1 MTMIPAATLF
11 DKYADLY
18 AEKYMDVGL
27 YADGLDFFC
36 AELPATA
43 NVLELACGPGNLT
56 KYILDKRPDT
66 RLLATD
72 LAPNMLELAQKYNP
86 TAEIMV
92 LDCRD
97 FVGLHR
103 TFNGIVCGF
112 ALPYLDREA
121 AIQLIVDAGTCL
133 EPGGLLYLS
142 TMEDDYSKSG
152 IETSS
157 RGDKLYMYYHEAGYL
172 TATLTAQQFEIVHL
186 QRKTYTGAKGTEV
199 TDLVVIA
206 RKK

>member
-1 MTMIPAATLF
+1 MTPAVTLF

-27 YADGLDFFC
+27 YADCLDFFC
-36 AELPATA
+36 AELPAA
-43 NVLELACGPGNLT
+43 ASVLELACGPGNLT
-56 KYILDKRPDT
+56 KYILDKRPDL

-72 LAPNMLELAQKYNP
+72 LSPNMLELAQKYNP
-86 TAEIMV
+86 TAEVMP

-97 FVGLHR
+97 FVGLNRSFH
-103 TFNGIVCGF
+103 GIVCGF
-112 ALPYLDREA
+112 AMPYLSREA

-133 EPGGLLYLS
+133 PTGGCLYLS
-142 TMEDDYSKSG
+142 TMEDDYNKSG

-157 RGDKLYMYYHEAGYL
+157 QGDKLYMYYHEAGYL
-172 TATLTAQQFEIVHL
+172 TATLTEQRFEILHL
-186 QRKTYTGAKGTEV
+186 QRKKYIGGKGTEV

>member
-1 MTMIPAATLF
+1 MTPAFALF
-11 DKYADLY
+11 DQYAELY

-36 AELPATA
+36 AELPVTA
-43 NVLELACGPGNLT
+43 DVLELACGPGNLT
-56 KYILDKRPDT
+56 KYMLDKRPDF
-66 RLLATD
+66 RWLATD

-86 TAEIMV
+86 TAETMV
-92 LDCRD
+92 LDCRE
-97 FVGLHR
+97 FVGLNRLFH
-103 TFNGIVCGF
+103 GIVCGF

-121 AIQLIVDAGTCL
+121 AIQLMVDAGTCL

>member
-1 MTMIPAATLF
+1 MTSAVTLF

-27 YADGLDFFC
+27 YADDLDFFC
-36 AELPATA
+36 AELPTAA

-56 KYILDKRPDT
+56 KYILDKRPDL
-66 RLLATD
+66 RFLATD
-72 LAPNMLELAQKYNP
+72 LAPNMLELAQKHNP
-86 TAEIMV
+86 TAEVML

-103 TFNGIVCGF
+103 VFHGVVCGF

-121 AIQLIVDAGTCL
+121 AIQLIVDASTCL
-133 EPGGLLYLS
+133 EPGGVLYLS

-152 IETSS
+152 VETSS

-172 TATLTAQQFEIVHL
+172 TATLTAQQLEIVHL

-206 RKK
+206 RKKQA